1 MITRSFIILDGIG
14 ERTERAMW
22 QAGIRSWDDF
32 ITRPSVPRVAQ
43 ARKGTYDAELAKAKA
58 NLSCRNDAFF
68 SYRLP
73 AGEHWRT
80 FGAFR
85 DSVAYLDI
93 ETTGSSA
100 QDVTT
105 VVGIYDGR
113 DYTVLIR
120 DDDLSAESLAAAL
133 DGKKLLV
140 TFFGRG
146 FDVPVLQREFGITV
160 PSLHF
165 DLCFAGKRVGLSG
178 GLKKIEKEMGIS
190 RSDDTDGLSGWD
202 AVRLWHQHRRGSA
215 DALETLIQYNK
226 EDVVNLER
234 LSDIIYDRLCGSC
247 ESE

>member
-1 MITRSFIILDGIG
+1 MISRSFIILDGIG

-22 QAGIRSWDDF
+22 QLGITSWDDF
-32 ITRPSVPRVAQ
+32 ITCDSVPRVSS
-43 ARKGTYDAELAKAKA
+43 ARKGVYDRELAKAKA
-58 NLSCRNDAFF
+58 NLACRNDLFF

-73 AGEHWRT
+73 SGEHWRA

-105 VVGIYDGR
+105 VVGIYDGE

-120 DDDLSAESLAAAL
+120 DDDLSVESLAAAL
-133 DGKKLLV
+133 DGKKLLI

-146 FDVPVLQREFGITV
+146 FDVPVLKREFGVTM
-160 PSLHF
+160 PSLHY

-178 GLKKIEKEMGIS
+178 GLKKIEKEMGIG
-190 RSDDTDGLSGWD
+190 RSEDTDGLSGWD
-202 AVRLWHQHRRGSA
+202 AVRLWHHHRRGDA

-234 LSDIIYDRLCGSC
+234 LSDIIYGRLCNAC
-247 ESE
+247 TFC

>member
-1 MITRSFIILDGIG
+1 MISRSFIILDGVG

-22 QAGIRSWDDF
+22 QSGITTWDDF
-32 ITRPSVPRVAQ
+32 LARDAVPRIAS
-43 ARKGTYDAELAKAKA
+43 ARKGAYDRELAKAKA
-58 NLSCRNDAFF
+58 NLACRNDSFF
-68 SYRLP
+68 AYRLP
-73 AGEHWRT
+73 AGERWRT
-80 FGAFR
+80 FGEFR

-93 ETTGSSA
+93 GTTGSSA

-105 VVGIYDGR
+105 VVGIYDGA

-146 FDVPVLQREFGITV
+146 FDVPVLQREFGV
-160 PSLHF
+160 PMPSLHY
-165 DLCFAGKRVGLSG
+165 DLCFAGKRVGLTG

-202 AVRLWHQHRRGSA
+202 AVRLWHHHRRGDA

-234 LSDIIYDRLCGSC
+234 LSDIIYERMCRAC
-247 ESE
+247 TVE

>member
-1 MITRSFIILDGIG
+1 MISRSFIILDGIG
-14 ERTERAMW
+14 DRTERSLW
-22 QAGIRSWDDF
+22 QHGIRTWDDF
-32 ITRPSVPRVAQ
+32 LSCESVPRIAQ
-43 ARKGTYDAELAKAKA
+43 GRKSAYDEDLEKAKA
-58 NLSCRNDAFF
+58 NLACRNDAFF
-68 SYRLP
+68 AYRLP
-73 AGEHWRT
+73 AGEHWRS
-80 FGAFR
+80 FGEFR

-105 VVGIYDGR
+105 VVGVYDGS
-113 DYTVLIR
+113 DYTVLVR
-120 DDDLSAESLAAAL
+120 DDDLSAETLSAAL
-133 DGKKLLV
+133 DGKKLLI

-146 FDVPVLQREFGITV
+146 FDVPVLQREFGTAM
-160 PSLHF
+160 PGLHY

-202 AVRLWHQHRRGSA
+202 AVRLWHHHRRGDA

-234 LSDIIYDRLCGSC
+234 LADIIYGRLCNSC
-247 ESE
+247 ACE